1 VADDGRGGQLINW
14 GVAIRM
20 VMRHERPK
28 RHLLPVK
35 EGQNREKGIQWES
48 FTKGSSVHPLRH
60 MSVPSKAIA
69 VLL

>member
-1 VADDGRGGQLINW
+1 MADDGRGGQLINW

-48 FTKGSSVHPLRH
+48 FTKGSSVHPL
-60 MSVPSKAIA
+60 
-69 VLL
+69 